1 MTEWKA
7 ELDTQ
12 VPDDVARLLATVPE
26 WFGHPEANADYV
38 EAATR
43 LETWTVRDQGGNVR
57 GVTLVNRHFPHALE
71 LHLTVTD
78 RHLHGQG
85 IGTAMLE
92 AIESD
97 ARDRGVRLM
106 QVKTL
111 GPSHP
116 DPGYAL
122 TRRFYRQLGFLPL
135 EETGLWGEKTPCLV
149 MVKAF

>member
-7 ELDTQ
+7 ERDEQ
-12 VPDDVARLLATVPE
+12 VPADVARLLATVPE
-26 WFGHPEANADYV
+26 WFGRPEANAEYL

-57 GVTLVNRHFPHALE
+57 GVTLVDRHFPHALE

-97 ARDRGVRLM
+97 ARDRGASIDSWVFFPWRKRASGARTPRVWSWSKRCNTGISRLM
-106 QVKTL
+106 
-111 GPSHP
+111 
-116 DPGYAL
+116 
-122 TRRFYRQLGFLPL
+122 R
-135 EETGLWGEKTPCLV
+135 
-149 MVKAF
+149 

>member
-1 MTEWKA
+1 
-7 ELDTQ
+7 
-12 VPDDVARLLATVPE
+12 
-26 WFGHPEANADYV
+26 
-38 EAATR
+38 
-43 LETWTVRDQGGNVR
+43 
-57 GVTLVNRHFPHALE
+57 
-71 LHLTVTD
+71 
-78 RHLHGQG
+78 
-85 IGTAMLE
+85 MLE

-97 ARDRGVRLM
+97 ARDRGFRLM

-149 MVKAF
+149 RVKAF